1 MKKLNTA
8 QSLLANIALKTK
20 ELPMF
25 DGQVL
30 VKQWKASER
39 LKYIELITA
48 AAEESDELLQILP
61 QAQIVAMSLVND
73 KGSPLFDFKWD
84 DKTNKPVFSDSD
96 AIDTIVENR
105 ANEASEAFLL
115 IAKFNGL
122 YLGDDEEEAAAKN

>member
-20 ELPMF
+20 ALPMF
-25 DGQVL
+25 DGEVL
-30 VKQWKASER
+30 VKQWKASEQI
-39 LKYIELITA
+39 KYWPLLDVADEK
-48 AAEESDELLQILP
+48 DELATIK
-61 QAQIVAMSLVND
+61 AYAKVVALSLVDD
-73 KGSPLFDFKWD
+73 KGSPLFDFTWD

-105 ANEASEAFLL
+105 PNEASEAFLL